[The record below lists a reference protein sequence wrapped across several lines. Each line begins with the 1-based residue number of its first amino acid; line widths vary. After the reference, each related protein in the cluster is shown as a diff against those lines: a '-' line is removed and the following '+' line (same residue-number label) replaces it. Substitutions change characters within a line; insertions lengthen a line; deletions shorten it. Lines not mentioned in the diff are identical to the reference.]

1 MKLFKI
7 KNYLDARV
15 PLAFQEEYDNCGLLI
30 GDENLEIKS
39 VLISIDCTEDVLDE
53 AINDNHNLIISHHP
67 LIFKANEKFIKGK
80 ASEASLFP
88 KR

>member
-39 VLISIDCTEDVLDE
+39 VLISIDCTEDVIEE

-67 LIFKANEKFIKGK
+67 LIFG
-80 ASEASLFP
+80 
-88 KR
+88 RY